1 VFQLAE
7 HLHKTVAEIEAL
19 TVAEFN
25 GWVAYLQLK
34 HEREQAERKRHGA

>member
-1 VFQLAE
+1 MFQLAE
-7 HLHKTVAEIEAL
+7 HLHKTVAEIEGL

-34 HEREQAERKRHGA
+34 HEREQAERKRRGA